1 MGVTDNQA
9 RAMVE
14 FVASFATLSGAPP
27 EKLED
32 LSDGVA
38 IFEALSD
45 L

>member
-1 MGVTDNQA
+1 MAITDNQA

-14 FVASFATLSGAPP
+14 FVASFPTLSAPP